1 MLKAQPNLTCI
12 FFTDP
17 PYEPCKLKVVD
28 STKTSITLGWSNP
41 EWDGGSEVTS
51 YMVEKLVEGEQE
63 WAMITSK
70 GEVKIT
76 EYTVHDLKPDVNYL
90 FRVSAVNCAGRG
102 EPLEMTEPVQ
112 AKDILGKLM
121 ITNKMQS
128 IFGLQFVCVLFSNI
142 AHIYT
147 YLEYLYD
154 CFHRGCP
161 D

>member
-1 MLKAQPNLTCI
+1 MH
-12 FFTDP
+12 FFLFFSDP

-112 AKDILGKLM
+112 AKDILGK
-121 ITNKMQS
+121 
-128 IFGLQFVCVLFSNI
+128 
-142 AHIYT
+142 
-147 YLEYLYD
+147 
-154 CFHRGCP
+154 
-161 D
+161 

>member
-1 MLKAQPNLTCI
+1 M
-12 FFTDP
+12 
-17 PYEPCKLKVVD
+17 KVVD
-28 STKTSITLGWSNP
+28 STKTSITLGWSKP

-63 WAMITSK
+63 WALITSK
-70 GEVKIT
+70 GEVKTT
-76 EYTVHDLKPDVNYL
+76 EYTVHDLKPDVNYF

-121 ITNKMQS
+121 TDIKNAKY
-128 IFGLQFVCVLFSNI
+128 IQFTMCVLFCFLI
-142 AHIYT
+142 LLT
-147 YLEYLYD
+147 YSSLCVTLIIFYD
-154 CFHRGCP
+154 FHRGRP